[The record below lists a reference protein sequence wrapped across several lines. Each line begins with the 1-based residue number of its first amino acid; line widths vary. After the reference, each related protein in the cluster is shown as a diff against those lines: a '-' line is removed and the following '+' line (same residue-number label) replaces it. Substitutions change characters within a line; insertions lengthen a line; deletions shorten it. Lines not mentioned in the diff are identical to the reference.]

1 MPPPPGMYPPP
12 MMMPPPGYY
21 PPPPHRGG
29 FARAIVTTMAT
40 SIFGLSIALNIYL
53 LLFSGVMSGG
63 GGTTENVLQ
72 PGDTAQT
79 IAVVSVTG
87 MIDGEAAMRFDKQ
100 LRTLEKDKDIKAL
113 VLEVD
118 TPGGTVTGSDEVYHR
133 ILQYKKKTGNKV
145 VVSMGAMATSGG
157 YYISCAADEI
167 LAERTTLTG
176 NIGVLMERF
185 NLTKLA
191 EKWGVEET
199 TLHSTGSDFKTVGS
213 MFREE
218 TPEETAYL
226 LGLVNDFY
234 ATFKQVVK
242 DGRGAKLTA
251 PMETIANGKVYTAA
265 EAEKMGL
272 IDGLGYKPDAYAS
285 AATLAGLSKPHV
297 VRYEQIPSLMS
308 LFGASSS
315 LGGASK
321 AVNINGVNLNIDGKL
336 LDQFAT
342 PRAMYLWKGQ

>member
-1 MPPPPGMYPPP
+1 MYGPP
-12 MMMPPPGYY
+12 MMPPPGYFPPP
-21 PPPPHRGG
+21 PPPPHKGG
-29 FARAIVTTMAT
+29 FARAIFTTMAT
-40 SIFGLSIALNIYL
+40 SIFGLSIAMNIYL
-53 LLFSGVMSGG
+53 LLFSGVMGGSGS
-63 GGTTENVLQ
+63 TQANVLQ
-72 PGDTAQT
+72 AGDSTQT

-87 MIDGEAAMRFDKQ
+87 MIDGESAMRFDKQ
-100 LRTLEKDKDIKAL
+100 LRSLEKDADVKAL

-145 VVSMGAMATSGG
+145 VVTMGAMATSGG

-167 LAERTTLTG
+167 IAQRTTLTG

-185 NLTKLA
+185 NLSKLA
-191 EKWGVEET
+191 DKWGVEET

-242 DGRGAKLTA
+242 DGRGEKLKA
-251 PMETIANGKVYTAA
+251 PMETIANGKVYTAT

-272 IDGLGYKPDAYAS
+272 IDHFGYRNDAYAM
-285 AATLAGLSKPHV
+285 AATMGGLSKPHV

-308 LFGASSS
+308 LFGASSR
-315 LGGASK
+315 LGAAAQS
-321 AVNINGVNLNIDGKL
+321 VSINGVNVNVDAHA